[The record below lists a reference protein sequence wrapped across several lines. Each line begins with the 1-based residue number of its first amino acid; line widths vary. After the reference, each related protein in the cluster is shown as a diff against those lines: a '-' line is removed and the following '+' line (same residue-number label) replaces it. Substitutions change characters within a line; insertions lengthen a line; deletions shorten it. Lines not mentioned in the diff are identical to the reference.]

1 MTTTT
6 QPQIE
11 SHQTQSHRLIQHA
24 EECLALGDR
33 LQAAET
39 AWSAADICLKAIAD
53 RRGWGYGFHGDS
65 FRVAHNLADEENNP
79 QISLLFSAA
88 HDLHRNIDIDV
99 IPLDFLADQIGDVKE
114 FLAILHA
121 IEPPNKPN

>member
-1 MTTTT
+1 MTTTA

-11 SHQTQSHRLIQHA
+11 SHQTQSRRLIQYA
-24 EECLALGDR
+24 EERLALGDR

-53 RRGWGYGFHGDS
+53 RRGWRYEVHADS
-65 FRVAHNLADEENNP
+65 FRVVQNLADEENNP

-88 HDLHRNIDIDV
+88 HDLYRNCDIDV

-121 IEPPNKPN
+121 IQPPDQPN